1 MQPSRHHRHAPSTAA
16 LAVPGRTLFVAEED
30 PHPLAPQLVDAIRET
45 VREAVPAPI
54 HDAVRGAM
62 AETGH
67 RRIDEAIQETILETV
82 NRCWHQVEGRV
93 EFLTAQHER
102 EMKAMADEEA
112 RRIQRRSEA
121 LLWAVLKPVVAGLVV
136 VAVLAAAGW
145 GLYQWTALRLR
156 TAVAALTEVEER
168 TAEARLRLDDLAEQT
183 WGVALIRSDG
193 QCLVLLPEDVDVE
206 THLRFD
212 GRRAVE
218 LPCPTGAS
226 ND

>member
-1 MQPSRHHRHAPSTAA
+1 M
-16 LAVPGRTLFVAEED
+16 AEED

-62 AETGH
+62 AETSH

-156 TAVAALTEVEER
+156 IAVAALTEVEER

>member
-1 MQPSRHHRHAPSTAA
+1 M
-16 LAVPGRTLFVAEED
+16 AEED

>member
-1 MQPSRHHRHAPSTAA
+1 M
-16 LAVPGRTLFVAEED
+16 AEED

-183 WGVALIRSDG
+183 WGVALIRSDS